1 MLLKAPEQAPEIS
14 VTRQPIYS
22 ENEDTFAY
30 ELLFRNSDA
39 EFSSIDDTDPQ
50 SSQIIANVFME
61 IGLKLLVGDK
71 PAFINLPHGF
81 IREQQSIPFAKDKFI
96 LEIMADTEMDAA
108 LTDAISELHAQ
119 GFSIALDDLVL
130 SDNNSDNS
138 NDSKKILIEQCDMIK
153 VDIAKFDNGSLEEYS
168 AQLKSTGKPL
178 LAKKVDSQEDFER
191 CKNLGFTYFQGSF
204 LSEPKVVKYK
214 TLPSNKILLMQ
225 ILAKTQD
232 PDVELSELEDIIS
245 QDVGIS
251 FKLLRLINSANFGLS
266 KKVESLHQALMLLG
280 MKQIKSWV
288 SLVAL
293 SNIDSIP
300 QELTD
305 MSIMRA
311 RMCKSLAEKAGCENP
326 DSFFTVGMFSLLD
339 AIMSKSMAS
348 ILKSLPFSEEI
359 NDALLRVK
367 GGTAMSEALD
377 CVIAHE
383 QSEWNMIKFG
393 DLSAPEINEI
403 YIDTLEWCRG
413 VRSQLT

>member
-1 MLLKAPEQAPEIS
+1 MLLQTPEKAPEIS

-30 ELLFRNSDA
+30 ELSFRNSDA
-39 EFSSIDDTDPQ
+39 DFSSIDDSHPD

-71 PAFINLPHGF
+71 LAFINLPYGF
-81 IREQQSIPFAKDKFI
+81 IRDKQSIPFAKDKFI
-96 LEIMADTEMDAA
+96 LEIMADTEMDAE
-108 LTDAISELHAQ
+108 LIDAIRELHDK
-119 GFSIALDDLVL
+119 GFRIALDDLKI
-130 SDNNSDNS
+130 DE
-138 NDSKKILIEQCDMIK
+138 SKIKLLELCNIIK
-153 VDIAKFDNGSLEEYS
+153 VDITDYDDDGLRKYVE
-168 AQLKSTGKPL
+168 QLKITNKPL
-178 LAKKVDSQEDFER
+178 LAKRVDSQEDFER
-191 CKNLGFTYFQGSF
+191 CKSLGFTYFQGTF
-204 LSEPKVVKYK
+204 LSEPKVVRYK
-214 TLPSNKILLMQ
+214 TLPSNKMLLME

-232 PDVELSELEDIIS
+232 PDVDLSDLEELMS

-251 FKLLRLINSANFGLS
+251 FKFLRLINSANFGLS
-266 KKVESLHQALMLLG
+266 KKVESLHQAMLLLG
-280 MKQIKSWV
+280 LKEIKSWV

-311 RMCKSLAEKAGCENP
+311 RMCKSLAEKAGCKNP

-348 ILKSLPFSEEI
+348 ILRSLPFSDEI
-359 NDALLRVK
+359 NEALMRQK
-367 GGTAMSEALD
+367 GGTEMGQALD

-383 QSEWNMIKFG
+383 QGEWNMIKFAH
-393 DLSAPEINEI
+393 LTAPEIKEI

-413 VRSQLT
+413 MRSQLT

>member
-1 MLLKAPEQAPEIS
+1 VLLKSPEKAPEIS

-39 EFSSIDDTDPQ
+39 EFSSIDDSDPQ

-81 IREQQSIPFAKDKFI
+81 IREKQSIPFAKDKFI
-96 LEIMADTEMDAA
+96 LEIMADTEMDDA
-108 LTDAISELHAQ
+108 LTTAISDLHAQ
-119 GFSIALDDLVL
+119 GFSIALDDL
-130 SDNNSDNS
+130 SFGDNNN
-138 NDSKKILIEQCDMIK
+138 KKSLIAQCDMIK
-153 VDIAKFDNGSLEEYS
+153 VDITRFDVDALEKYS
-168 AQLKSTGKPL
+168 EQLKATGKPL

-191 CKNLGFTYFQGSF
+191 CKKLGFSYFQGSF
-204 LSEPKVVKYK
+204 LSEPRVVKYK
-214 TLPSNKILLMQ
+214 TLPSNKMLLMQ

-232 PDVELSELEDIIS
+232 PDVEIAELEEIIS

-251 FKLLRLINSANFGLS
+251 FKFLRLINSANFGLS
-266 KKVESLHQALMLLG
+266 KKVESLHQALLLLG
-280 MKQIKSWV
+280 MRQIKSWV

-293 SNIDSIP
+293 SNIDSVP

-305 MSIMRA
+305 MSLMRA
-311 RMCKSLAEKAGCENP
+311 RMCKSLAERAGCENP
-326 DSFFTVGMFSLLD
+326 DSYFTVGMFSLLD
-339 AIMSKSMAS
+339 AIMSKSMTS
-348 ILKSLPFSEEI
+348 ILKSLPFSDEI
-359 NDALLRVK
+359 NDALLHKK
-367 GGTAMSEALD
+367 GGTDIGAALD

-383 QSEWNMIKFG
+383 QGDWGMIKFST
-393 DLSAPEINEI
+393 LTAPEINEV

-413 VRSQLT
+413 VRSQLV

>member
-1 MLLKAPEQAPEIS
+1 MLLKSPEKAPEIS

-22 ENEDTFAY
+22 ENEDTFGY

-39 EFSSIDDTDPQ
+39 EFSSIDDNDPE

-81 IREQQSIPFAKDKFI
+81 IRDKQSIPFAKDKFI
-96 LEIMADTEMDAA
+96 LEIMADTEMDDA
-108 LTDAISELHAQ
+108 LSSAISELHEQ
-119 GFSIALDDLVL
+119 GFSIALDDLVIGE
-130 SDNNSDNS
+130 NSS
-138 NDSKKILIEQCDMIK
+138 DSKNQLIQQCDMIK
-153 VDIAKFDNGSLEEYS
+153 VDITNYDSDALEKFSQ
-168 AQLKSTGKPL
+168 QLKATGKLL

-191 CKNLGFTYFQGSF
+191 CKALGFTYFQGSF

-214 TLPSNKILLMQ
+214 TLPSNKVLLME
-225 ILAKTQD
+225 ILAKTQN
-232 PDVELSELEDIIS
+232 PDVEFDELEELIS

-251 FKLLRLINSANFGLS
+251 FKFLRLINSANFGLS
-266 KKVESLHQALMLLG
+266 KKVESLHQAMMLLG
-280 MKQIKSWV
+280 LKQIKSWV
-288 SLVAL
+288 SLTAL

-311 RMCKSLAEKAGCENP
+311 HMCKSLAEKAGIDNA
-326 DSFFTVGMFSLLD
+326 DAYFTVGMFSLLD

-359 NDALLRVK
+359 NEALLRVK
-367 GGTAMSEALD
+367 GGTNMGEALD

-383 QSEWNMIKFG
+383 QSEWHMIKFAN
-393 DLSAPEINEI
+393 LTALEIKEV

-413 VRSQLT
+413 VRSQLA